1 MKNKFIHSE
10 LFSKVLFTLMMVVL
24 MELGRQIV
32 IPSLDSSM
40 SRQVLE
46 ASPLLRNLSAL
57 TGGQA
62 NYPSLFSVGLGP
74 YMTGMILFQAIQL
87 LDIDELNKI
96 NDYKRG
102 MIQRWISF
110 VIALLQTLQ
119 FIYTIREHINFSGIK
134 VWGID
139 YNLIVAFFVL
149 VAGAMIV
156 AWMSD
161 MITKYGI
168 GGSGVL
174 ILPGMIDSIP
184 RVLLYGQGL
193 GSGAVFF
200 TPKLWLVLIIS
211 VAVVV
216 IFTIFINKAELR
228 IPLQR
233 PFVQNDF
240 SESYLP
246 IRVLAAGSMPFM
258 FTTTVFMIPSYIGS
272 FVPEGEF
279 NRFVQNYVAFDNPV
293 GILIYC
299 SIIVFLGYVFSFM
312 NFQTERLTKNLKKSG
327 DYIFNVVPGT
337 ATRHYLNQRLFHL
350 STVANIFFLI
360 IVGTP
365 LIVGLY
371 LPEITNFAFVFAN
384 ILILITIIDTTM
396 DQFKTMYLRMH
407 YDLL

>member
-10 LFSKVLFTLMMVVL
+10 LFSKILFTLMMVVL

-32 IPSLDSSM
+32 IPSLDSTM
-40 SRQVLE
+40 SRQVLA
-46 ASPLLRNLSAL
+46 ASPLLRNVSAL

-74 YMTGMILFQAIQL
+74 YMTAMILFQAIQL

-96 NDYKRG
+96 SEHQRG

-110 VIALLQTLQ
+110 IVALLQTLQ
-119 FIYTIREHINFSGIK
+119 FVYAIHSHIKFSGIK
-134 VWGID
+134 VCGVD
-139 YNLIVAFFVL
+139 YNLLVSFFVL

-156 AWMSD
+156 SWMSD
-161 MITKYGI
+161 MTTKFGI

-174 ILPGMIDSIP
+174 ILPGIVDSMP

-193 GSGAVFF
+193 GSGRVFL
-200 TPKLWLVLIIS
+200 TTKLWVVLGIS
-211 VAVVV
+211 VAVVT
-216 IFTIFINKAELR
+216 ILTIFINKAELR

-258 FTTTVFMIPSYIGS
+258 FTTTVFMIPSYVSS
-272 FVPEGEF
+272 FVPDGEF
-279 NRFVQNYVAFDNPV
+279 NRLVQNYVAFDSPIGV
-293 GILIYC
+293 LIYC
-299 SIIVFLGYVFSFM
+299 AIIVFLGYAFSFM
-312 NFQTERLTKNLKKSG
+312 NLQTERLAKNLKKSG
-327 DYIFNVVPGT
+327 DYVFNIVPGVET
-337 ATRHYLNQRLFHL
+337 KSYLNRRLFRL

-360 IVGTP
+360 VVGTP

-371 LPEITNFAFVFAN
+371 VSEITNFAFVFAN
-384 ILILITIIDTTM
+384 ILILVTIIDTTM
-396 DQFKTMYLRMH
+396 DQCNTMYLRIQ